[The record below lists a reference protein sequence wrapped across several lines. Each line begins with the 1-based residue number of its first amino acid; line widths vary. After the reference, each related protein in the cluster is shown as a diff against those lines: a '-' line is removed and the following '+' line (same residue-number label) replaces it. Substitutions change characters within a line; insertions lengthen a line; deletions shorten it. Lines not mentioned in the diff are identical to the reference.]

1 MKGKKE
7 EPIMKDETYK
17 NELSEKLLEKVSGG
31 QNVMDDIYEAIAIVL
46 KMLSEN
52 KLHKE
57 TAEEIIRRLEN
68 NESIDEFLN

>member
-1 MKGKKE
+1 
-7 EPIMKDETYK
+7 MKDETYK